1 MQTSYFSAVSAN
13 LFAIDA
19 SGQIPHAQRG
29 PPEFG
34 HYSRQTPKH
43 ARRSVALRDLQQI
56 QQRLTADTLQLVVEI
71 DLAAHTRKRE
81 SPRIS
86 RLCRDGFSRFFS

>member
-13 LFAIDA
+13 LFAIAA

-56 QQRLTADTLQLVVEI
+56 QQRLTTDALQLVKKI
-71 DLAAHTRKRE
+71 DFAAHALERE
-81 SPRIS
+81 PPRIG
-86 RLCRDGFSRFFS
+86 RLCRGSFRCFFS